1 MVTDSL
7 GRDLREARKRSGM
20 PFHKFARLAGFSES
34 HLRSAENGHR
44 AVTRQIAGAYDH
56 VLATGGIF
64 QEALDEASNH
74 SMGESLTAAPLPWDE
89 SGTLSAISGALN
101 RSDVD
106 RREFVAASGAA
117 LAALIGDWRS
127 ALSAP
132 APLAE
137 AGRSRQ
143 VSDDIIRH
151 IDLRLGHLRRMDDEL
166 GSGQLAQLARSELAL
181 IAQLLRT
188 GRCPEAASRRLYSLA
203 SEASRQAAWNYFDQ
217 RQHAAARH
225 YFETALRASATGGD
239 RQAGAYALSF
249 LAVHCYST
257 GQAQQAVSLL
267 QTAQAELAGAQTP
280 RMAAMLAARTARA
293 HSKAGDR
300 RACAHMLREAREA
313 LDRGPRPADP
323 PALYWV
329 THGEIEMIAGSS
341 ALELGDPAEAIRR
354 FDAAISAD
362 YRGDDQFPR
371 SHAIY
376 LARAAD
382 AYLAM
387 HDLDAAVDQA
397 AHAVRCM
404 HEVDSARSAST
415 LAELRAKLARHVT
428 SPVVRDFL
436 DSTS

>member
-1 MVTDSL
+1 
-7 GRDLREARKRSGM
+7 
-20 PFHKFARLAGFSES
+20 
-34 HLRSAENGHR
+34 
-44 AVTRQIAGAYDH
+44 
-56 VLATGGIF
+56 
-64 QEALDEASNH
+64 
-74 SMGESLTAAPLPWDE
+74 
-89 SGTLSAISGALN
+89 
-101 RSDVD
+101 
-106 RREFVAASGAA
+106 
-117 LAALIGDWRS
+117 
-127 ALSAP
+127 
-132 APLAE
+132 
-137 AGRSRQ
+137 
-143 VSDDIIRH
+143 
-151 IDLRLGHLRRMDDEL
+151 MDDEL

-188 GRCPEAASRRLYSLA
+188 GRCPEAAGRRLYSLA

-239 RQAGAYALSF
+239 RPAGAYALSF

-267 QTAQAELAGAQTP
+267 QTAQVELAGSQTP
-280 RMAAMLAARTARA
+280 RMAAMLAARAARA

-300 RACAHMLREAREA
+300 RACAHMLHEAREA
-313 LDRGPRPADP
+313 LDRGPRPDDP
-323 PALYWV
+323 PTLYWV

-397 AHAVRCM
+397 AHAVRCL
-404 HEVDSARSAST
+404 HGVDSARSAST
-415 LAELRAKLARHVT
+415 LAELRAKLAVHVK

-436 DSTS
+436 ESTS

>member
-143 VSDDIIRH
+143 VSEDIIRH

-188 GRCPEAASRRLYSLA
+188 GRCPEAARRRLYSLA

-267 QTAQAELAGAQTP
+267 QTAQVELAAHRPRGWRRCSPHGQHVPTP
-280 RMAAMLAARTARA
+280 RPATGVHALNML
-293 HSKAGDR
+293 H
-300 RACAHMLREAREA
+300 EAREA
-313 LDRGPRPADP
+313 LDRGPRPDDP
-323 PALYWV
+323 PTLYWV

-397 AHAVRCM
+397 AHAVRCL

-436 DSTS
+436 ESTS